1 MARPAV
7 DRWIS
12 SQGWLEPVGDLEQR
26 IVGGFYGA
34 LGGFGRALKNVAHG
48 TWPLA
53 HPLHPAVVA
62 IPLGAWTVGV
72 VADYAALASR
82 AVPTRVGDFAL
93 IIGLLGAAVSA
104 WSGLT
109 DHHETYGQERRVA
122 TLHGLVMTS
131 ATVLFLVSLLLR
143 WFAGPDI
150 HGLAVALATIG
161 LLGAL
166 VGGYL
171 GGHLTFGYGTAVNR
185 NAFTE
190 PQAEWTAVG
199 RADQFGEG
207 VLRSVTVG
215 PAAVLVVRRDGRLLA
230 IGDTCSH
237 AGGPLHE
244 GTLEGDEVI
253 CPWHGSRFC
262 LRDGSLRGGPATFP
276 QPRYEV
282 REVEGRVEARAE
294 PGP

>member
-1 MARPAV
+1 V
-7 DRWIS
+7 DRLIS
-12 SQGWLEPVGDLEQR
+12 SQGWLEPVGEFEQR
-26 IVGGFYGA
+26 LVGDAYGA
-34 LGGFGRALKNVAHG
+34 LGDFGRTLKNMAHG
-48 TWPLA
+48 TWPLQ

-72 VADYAALASR
+72 LADYAALVSG

-93 IIGLLGAAVSA
+93 IIGLLGAVVSA

-122 TLHGLVMTS
+122 TLHGLVMTL
-131 ATVLFLVSLLLR
+131 AVAFFLVSLLLR
-143 WFAGPDI
+143 WFAGPAG
-150 HGLAVALATIG
+150 HGPAVALATIG
-161 LLGAL
+161 LLVAL

-171 GGHLTFGYGTAVNR
+171 GGHLVYGYGTAVNH

-190 PQAEWTAVG
+190 PPRGWAAIG
-199 RADQFGEG
+199 RPEEFREGE
-207 VLRSVTVG
+207 LRSATVG
-215 PAAVLVVRRDGRLLA
+215 SAAVLVVRRNGRLLA

-244 GTLEGDEVI
+244 GTLDGDEVT

-262 LRDGSLRGGPATFP
+262 LRDGSVRGGPANFP
-276 QPRYEV
+276 QQRYEL
-282 REVEGRVEARAE
+282 REVEGRVEARAAD
-294 PGP
+294 